1 LTFRNRCAADDRLIG
16 ATTPVASKAGLHTEI
31 MENGVMKM
39 RPLESVDIAPRGTAS
54 LKPGGSHIM
63 LTGMKRPLDRGD
75 HIPITLKFAHAP
87 PLTAQVEVAK
97 IGANGPDMAG
107 RSDMMKDMH

>member
-1 LTFRNRCAADDRLIG
+1 MRRLLWAVMLLIAADAFAQNSGGITVRSVSAGATPPGAKSGAVYLTLRNQGAAVDRLIG

-54 LKPGGSHIM
+54 LNPAAI
-63 LTGMKRPLDRGD
+63 
-75 HIPITLKFAHAP
+75 AC
-87 PLTAQVEVAK
+87 
-97 IGANGPDMAG
+97 
-107 RSDMMKDMH
+107 